1 MAQVTR
7 RDFIRGMVAAGGIGA
22 LATTATR
29 FGRNFAASASLN
41 RERTMERSTPSMSA
55 WLTVR
60 SHPFPWVS
68 SQSPSPTA
76 CQWNIVRRNKARH
89 SSITSQSR

>member
-29 FGRNFAASASLN
+29 
-41 RERTMERSTPSMSA
+41 
-55 WLTVR
+55 
-60 SHPFPWVS
+60 H
-68 SQSPSPTA
+68 Q
-76 CQWNIVRRNKARH
+76 RRH
-89 SSITSQSR
+89 GE